1 MIFETVES
9 DNLVRGDSLNFE
21 DLTHC
26 SREPTLGE
34 VGSSFHEQDEGV
46 LFDDLQSVT
55 IWSNEEVVRTDE
67 RRGEKGRDE
76 VSGEEQGEIDGESG
90 NSSGRK
96 EGAYVVNLFACLV

>member
-1 MIFETVES
+1 M
-9 DNLVRGDSLNFE
+9 
-21 DLTHC
+21 
-26 SREPTLGE
+26 GE

-76 VSGEEQGEIDGESG
+76 VSGEEQGDG

-96 EGAYVVNLFACLV
+96 EGSLRCQSFCVPRLIVDDVVARV